1 MASLMWFKVK
11 YLKKVELVEIGSKN
25 ELKNTPE
32 HALDDRDIVIPEG
45 SSGGKYSS
53 IFF

>member
-1 MASLMWFKVK
+1 MWFKVK